1 MGFGQDLT
9 ESQVCFTE
17 LDSGQQTGLSVSLLD
32 SFNALSDS
40 IRIIIQIIAIVS
52 FFSLFTVLLLLVF
65 YIVCFLRGTCCYGD

>member
-52 FFSLFTVLLLLVF
+52 FFSLFTVILLLAF
-65 YIVCFLRGTCCYGD
+65 YIVGFL

>member
-17 LDSGQQTGLSVSLLD
+17 LDLGQQTGLSVSLLD
-32 SFNALSDS
+32 SIIALSDS

-65 YIVCFLRGTCCYGD
+65 YIVGFLRGTCCYGD

>member
-9 ESQVCFTE
+9 ESQLCFTE
-17 LDSGQQTGLSVSLLD
+17 LDSGQQTGLSVILLD
-32 SFNALSDS
+32 SINALSDS

-65 YIVCFLRGTCCYGD
+65 YIVGFLRGTCCYGD

>member
-32 SFNALSDS
+32 SINALSDS

-65 YIVCFLRGTCCYGD
+65 YIVGFLRGTCCYGD

>member
-1 MGFGQDLT
+1 MGFGQNLT

-32 SFNALSDS
+32 SINALSDS

-65 YIVCFLRGTCCYGD
+65 YIVGFLRGTCCYGD

>member
-32 SFNALSDS
+32 SINALSQIVKVRKFKYS
-40 IRIIIQIIAIVS
+40 LSYIREQQIVQKA
-52 FFSLFTVLLLLVF
+52 
-65 YIVCFLRGTCCYGD
+65 

>member
-32 SFNALSDS
+32 SIIALSDS
-40 IRIIIQIIAIVS
+40 IRIIMQIIAIVS

-65 YIVCFLRGTCCYGD
+65 YIVGFLRGTCCYGD